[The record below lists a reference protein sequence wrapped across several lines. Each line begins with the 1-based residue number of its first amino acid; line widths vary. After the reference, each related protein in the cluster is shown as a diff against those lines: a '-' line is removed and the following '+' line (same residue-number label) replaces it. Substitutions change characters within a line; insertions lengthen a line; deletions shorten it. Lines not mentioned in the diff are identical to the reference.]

1 MLKEFAQYLV
11 ALARPQTVKV
21 EGRTY
26 ATEQLTP
33 VKDPLPA
40 ALVVATLTG
49 LVEYLVGAPPSPEVP
64 ADDGTVHV
72 GGPRRFSLGEYDVRG
87 LVPATTGNLLAVHV
101 ADPGLVDVV
110 STIGGAFVERP
121 VLARAVSPNRCQFR
135 FNSYLPQE
143 EFIIGLLAGF
153 VLTREAQP
161 VLAVAGNLTA
171 ESTVNLLD
179 DGVSQT
185 ASLRE
190 GVQRLA
196 AAQVP
201 SPVMLRPYRTFP
213 EIEQP
218 ESPFVFRVSK
228 GQDNAPRCG
237 LFPVLTEAWRL
248 EAVDSIVAWL
258 RERLPADVRVIG

>member
-1 MLKEFAQYLV
+1 MLREFAQYLV

-26 ATEQLTP
+26 ATEALTP
-33 VKDPLPA
+33 VKDPQPD

-72 GGPRRFSLGEYDVRG
+72 GGPRRFSLGEYDVRN
-87 LVPATTGNLLAVHV
+87 VAPVSGNLLAVHV

-110 STIGGAFVERP
+110 SVIGGAFLERP
-121 VLARAVSPNRCQFR
+121 VLARALSPNRCQFR
-135 FNSYLPQE
+135 FNTYLAQE

-153 VLTREAQP
+153 VLTAEAGR
-161 VLAVAGNLTA
+161 VLAVAGNLTS

-213 EIEQP
+213 EVAQP
-218 ESPFVFRVSK
+218 ESPFVFRVGK
-228 GQDNAPRCG
+228 GPENAPRCG